1 MRPDGLNAS
10 GTLNGGLLALVVEEA
25 ALSAAPPGATL
36 ASLSMRYAQPVR
48 VGPAVA
54 EADVRDGL
62 GDVVVRDAGRDDRLA
77 VIATTRT
84 FPPA

>member
-1 MRPDGLNAS
+1 
-10 GTLNGGLLALVVEEA
+10 
-25 ALSAAPPGATL
+25 
-36 ASLSMRYAQPVR
+36 MRYVQPVR

-62 GDVVVRDAGRDDRLA
+62 GNVVVRDAGREGRLA

-84 FPPA
+84 FASPGGYDVTIGSS